1 MRIKGFLAILIL
13 GMVFVYLLFMVKGKE
28 TEQIKESVEAFG
40 RAKDKLTRTNMI
52 SLTHSIDAYIA
63 NWGEAPASLNDI
75 RSTNPLTLGKEDA
88 WGTKLKYE
96 RLSAEKIRLTSA
108 GKDKTF
114 GTEDDIVVEN

>member
-13 GMVFVYLLFMVKGKE
+13 GMVAVYFLFMVKGKE
-28 TEQIKESVEAFG
+28 TEQIKEQIGAFG

-52 SLTHSIDAYIA
+52 SLVHSIDAHIA
-63 NWGEAPASLNDI
+63 NWGEAPLNLKDI

-88 WGTKLKYE
+88 WGVKLKYE
-96 RLSAEKIRLTSA
+96 KLSAEKIRLISA

-114 GTEDDIVVEN
+114 DTEDDIVVEN